1 MAHEGIRIGTR
12 YNKDIPDRHIYAYW
26 DYVMNKWSWDATGYP
41 WAPRYYQG
49 RVEYSQDMCPQTLD
63 YLGRVITIG
72 ISQSWTEADA
82 DDVIAAVR
90 KVAAV
95 YYQ

>member
-1 MAHEGIRIGTR
+1 
-12 YNKDIPDRHIYAYW
+12 
-26 DYVMNKWSWDATGYP
+26 
-41 WAPRYYQG
+41 
-49 RVEYSQDMCPQTLD
+49 MCPQTLD